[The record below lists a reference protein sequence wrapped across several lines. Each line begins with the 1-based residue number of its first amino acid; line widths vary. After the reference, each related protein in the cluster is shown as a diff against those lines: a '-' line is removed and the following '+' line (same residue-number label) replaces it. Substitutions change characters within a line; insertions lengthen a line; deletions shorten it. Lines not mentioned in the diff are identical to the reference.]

1 MSARSKLARLVLQM
15 LAFGEPVPTH
25 DALQLRNWATT
36 PEDAMLTLQEIAL
49 GILSEEDWKPRSA

>member
-15 LAFGEPVPTH
+15 LACGEPVPAH